1 MLLKM
6 GFRKCVLGV
15 SYFVALITIIFT
27 SQRIQMELIM
37 QRLQILVVVLAA
49 LSCASNALAK
59 KDSQAWAMWNS
70 SDETN
75 SMIID
80 HSAFDSFLK
89 TYVLNNHSSGINRFR
104 YADVTRRDAK
114 ALDKYIAK
122 MASIDPRDYRKLEQK
137 AYWLNLY
144 NALTLQGLLKVYPVT
159 AVDRDKISRKR
170 RVSVAG
176 KKLSVA
182 DIDQRIL
189 RPVWQDYKMVFGL
202 SCATVGCPAIHAQAF
217 TGRNTNKLLKQY
229 AREFINHPRGLTV
242 SRDQLRVSRIFSWYR
257 DDFGGG
263 DRQLIRLFSHYAGDS
278 KALYILGFSGDIE
291 YAYDKRINAPETRW
305 PL

>member
-1 MLLKM
+1 
-6 GFRKCVLGV
+6 
-15 SYFVALITIIFT
+15 
-27 SQRIQMELIM
+27 M
-37 QRLQILVVVLAA
+37 QRFKLFLVVLIG
-49 LSCASNALAK
+49 LSCASNAIAK
-59 KDSQAWAMWNS
+59 KDWAMWNS
-70 SDETN
+70 SNETN
-75 SMIID
+75 GAIID
-80 HSAFDSFLK
+80 HSAFDGFLK
-89 TYVLNNHSSGINRFR
+89 TYVVSNHPSGINRFR
-104 YADVTRRDAK
+104 YADVSRGDTK
-114 ALDKYIAK
+114 LLNKYIAK

-159 AVDRDKISRKR
+159 SVERNKSSRKR
-170 RVSVAG
+170 RVTVAK

-189 RPVWQDYKMVFGL
+189 RPIWQDYKMVFGL
-202 SCATVGCPAIHAQAF
+202 SCASVGCPAIHAQAF
-217 TGRNTNKLLKQY
+217 TGANTDKLLKQY

-242 SRDQLRVSRIFSWYR
+242 SKDELRVSRIFSWYR
-257 DDFGGG
+257 NEFGAGDG
-263 DRQLIRLFSHYAGDS
+263 DRQLIRLFSHYAEDS

>member
-1 MLLKM
+1 
-6 GFRKCVLGV
+6 
-15 SYFVALITIIFT
+15 
-27 SQRIQMELIM
+27 MELII
-37 QRLQILVVVLAA
+37 QRLQIFLMVLIS
-49 LSCASNALAK
+49 LCCASNALAK
-59 KDSQAWAMWNS
+59 KDSQAWAMWHSSVENNS
-70 SDETN
+70 Q
-75 SMIID
+75 IID

-89 TYVLNNHSSGINRFR
+89 TYVVSNHPSGINRFR
-104 YADVTRRDAK
+104 YGDVSRRDTK
-114 ALDKYIAK
+114 LLNKYIAK

-159 AVDRDKISRKR
+159 AVDRDKLSRKR

-182 DIDQRIL
+182 DIDKHIL
-189 RPVWQDYKMVFGL
+189 RPIWQDYKMVFGL
-202 SCATVGCPAIHAQAF
+202 SCAAVGCPAIHDQAF
-217 TGRNTNKLLKQY
+217 TGLNTNRLLKQY

-242 SRDQLRVSRIFSWYR
+242 SKDELRVSSIFSWYR
-257 DDFGGG
+257 DEFGGE
-263 DRQLIRLFSHYAGDS
+263 DRQLIRLFTHYAEDN